1 MKSIFLS
8 TLPNF
13 FVENKPKIILSRDA
27 LINTYFLIQMCD
39 PHFSDVKKTNNSTI
53 LDNSNLKR
61 LSSKS
66 SLSSVNSANRKSVTM
81 RKRSSSNMDLCDRKQ
96 TETKLDT
103 NEISK
108 IVDNLINLKLSQL
121 QINNNK
127 QVSYFHNIYSFQ
139 VSFDCFEMIRKRL
152 TLMMVFQ
159 FTGVQ

>member
-1 MKSIFLS
+1 
-8 TLPNF
+8 
-13 FVENKPKIILSRDA
+13 
-27 LINTYFLIQMCD
+27 
-39 PHFSDVKKTNNSTI
+39 
-53 LDNSNLKR
+53 
-61 LSSKS
+61 
-66 SLSSVNSANRKSVTM
+66 M
-81 RKRSSSNMDLCDRKQ
+81 RRRSSSNMDLCDRKQ